1 MKIVTTLKF
10 ALVILL
16 FTSCVQKSYNRT
28 VVYTLD
34 VSELKDVKKVG
45 IRGENNPL
53 SWQNDLAMKE
63 IVKDSLYTI
72 TVTGETEQLF
82 TEVKFTV
89 NDEFELKE
97 KPNRRVVFDEIGKT
111 TKYHAVFDVAK

>member
-72 TVTGETEQLF
+72 TVTGETGQLF

-89 NDEFELKE
+89 NDEFWDKRRFLASVGYTAASLYMKTINQLK
-97 KPNRRVVFDEIGKT
+97 
-111 TKYHAVFDVAK
+111 